1 MNVAEWEDDA
11 AVKETITFKVIGCAD
26 LLGRFSAEDT
36 FVLQLLGVV
45 YDGRDG
51 GNDGRALG

>member
-1 MNVAEWEDDA
+1 MGGRCSREGDH
-11 AVKETITFKVIGCAD
+11 TFKVIGCAD